1 MQSTTIKELV
11 AQVINSDMTAYAIGK
26 GSGVDISIAQRL
38 KSGERSIDKLTVS
51 TAQHLIDYGYKVGLI
66 K

>member
-11 AQVINSDMTAYAIGK
+11 AQVINSNVTAYAIGK
-26 GSGVDISIAQRL
+26 GSGVDISMIRRL
-38 KSGERSIDKLTVS
+38 KTGERQIENTTVM
-51 TAQHLIDYGYKVGLI
+51 TAQKLIDYGYKVGLI